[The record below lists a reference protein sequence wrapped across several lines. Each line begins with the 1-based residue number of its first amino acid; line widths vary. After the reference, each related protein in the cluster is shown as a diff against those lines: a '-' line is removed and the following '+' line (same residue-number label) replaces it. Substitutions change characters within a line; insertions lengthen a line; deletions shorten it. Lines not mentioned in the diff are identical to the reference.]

1 MDSDNCGCL
10 RKLKITK
17 CTQNTGRPPLVRHES
32 RGGHI
37 PYPEAVCG
45 GRIEVNTSMYASS
58 AISIGIR
65 SVIVLGGLE
74 ASMTRLQVKKEGSHR
89 ENAKSIG
96 LG

>member
-1 MDSDNCGCL
+1 
-10 RKLKITK
+10 
-17 CTQNTGRPPLVRHES
+17 
-32 RGGHI
+32 
-37 PYPEAVCG
+37 
-45 GRIEVNTSMYASS
+45 MYASS

-65 SVIVLGGLE
+65 SVIVLPGGLE